1 MRRTLLVALP
11 VIVAII
17 AGCGDDSDVTSLEG
31 TWVGPGLGYNSGV
44 YEERTSR
51 LVITDVREDENVF
64 VGYKQT
70 RSEGEP
76 FGPREIIQGAVGTD
90 GRIFIADDDGFN
102 FFELSEDTL
111 VGQYLEAGKKDA
123 TVKNYKLVR
132 E

>member
-1 MRRTLLVALP
+1 M
-11 VIVAII
+11 
-17 AGCGDDSDVTSLEG
+17 
-31 TWVGPGLGYNSGV
+31 
-44 YEERTSR
+44 
-51 LVITDVREDENVF
+51 F

-111 VGQYLEAGKKDA
+111 VG
-123 TVKNYKLVR
+123 
-132 E
+132 